1 METKNKMTIAGII
14 MGLIGIL
21 IGIEFLAVDAAL
33 FNVQPPQWI
42 ITLSNMIP
50 LNGLDLDLLL
60 TLDMVLLIAEFHWQG
75 EPE

>member
-1 METKNKMTIAGII
+1 METKRKMTIAGII

-60 TLDMVLLIAEFHWQG
+60 TFDMLLLIAEFHWQG